1 MIQRYAFFAFLALL
15 LVSTFFVPSP
25 PVYAQNADTLAEV
38 RLANILVIPP
48 RTVEFDIVLKN
59 SASQH
64 WYWANGTFF
73 VNVQGMNLQNA
84 VLEQDSSGLLAFY
97 QFKASIDE
105 ARSRIAVAFLG
116 ADSVESSTRLD
127 ADATVLVGR
136 FRLIAAQNLV
146 SSFSLRLA
154 WLTPLARFQAN
165 ALKCEQMRLE
175 DGIEYKRNDNLEMR
189 TQFAADSSTLE
200 PAPVLVSGNFSAEYI
215 GDKRVRLAWQTAN
228 ERLGRRVEAGFVLL
242 RTTDGVDSSRT
253 DTVAS
258 FFRSS
263 LLRLSGKPHGY
274 TVVDSLGLERGRV
287 YRYRLQCVNVSPASA
302 QPFERIDI
310 VPDTA
315 SARVANAV
323 VIEGTASPNPFTTQT
338 LIRYRLDD
346 RAQVTAVLYDATGR
360 VITRLLD
367 EIELPRGEHIFAL
380 DGTAITPQSAL
391 LLVLTARPVDDA
403 AVERSQVVL
412 KLQRVR

>member
-1 MIQRYAFFAFLALL
+1 MIPQRTFLAVLMLL
-15 LVSTFFVPSP
+15 ISASVVPSR

-38 RLANILVIPP
+38 RLANVLVIPP

-64 WYWANGTFF
+64 WHWANGTFF
-73 VNVQGMNLQNA
+73 LRVTGLSVQNA
-84 VLEQDSSGLLAFY
+84 VLEQDSSGLLASY
-97 QFKASIDE
+97 QFKTSIDA

-116 ADSVESSTRLD
+116 ADSVETSTRLASD
-127 ADATVLVGR
+127 SALLLGR

-146 SSFSLRLA
+146 SPFSVRLA
-154 WLTPLARFQAN
+154 WLTPLVRFQAN
-165 ALKCEQMRLE
+165 ALKCEQMRLAG
-175 DGIEYKRNDNLEMR
+175 GIEYKRNDNVEMPTR
-189 TQFAADSSTLE
+189 FTADSSSVE

-215 GDKRVRLAWQTAN
+215 GDKRIRLAWQTAS

-253 DTVAS
+253 DTIAS
-258 FFRSS
+258 FFRSP

-274 TVVDSLGLERGRV
+274 TVVDSLGLERGTV
-287 YRYRLQCVNVSPASA
+287 YRYHLQCVNVSPASA

-323 VIEGTASPNPFTTQT
+323 VIEGTTAPNPFTTQT
-338 LIRYRLDD
+338 LVRYRLDD
-346 RAQVTAVLYDATGR
+346 RARVTAVLYDATGR

-367 EIELPRGEHIFAL
+367 EIELPRGEHTFAL
-380 DGTAITPQSAL
+380 DGTTMTPQSAL
-391 LLVLTARPVDDA
+391 LLVLTARPVDDP
-403 AVERSQVVL
+403 AVERSQVIL

>member
-1 MIQRYAFFAFLALL
+1 
-15 LVSTFFVPSP
+15 
-25 PVYAQNADTLAEV
+25 
-38 RLANILVIPP
+38 
-48 RTVEFDIVLKN
+48 
-59 SASQH
+59 
-64 WYWANGTFF
+64 
-73 VNVQGMNLQNA
+73 
-84 VLEQDSSGLLAFY
+84 
-97 QFKASIDE
+97 
-105 ARSRIAVAFLG
+105 
-116 ADSVESSTRLD
+116 VESSTRLD

-146 SSFSLRLA
+146 SSFSLRLR
-154 WLTPLARFQAN
+154 WSTPLARFQAN
-165 ALKCEQMRLE
+165 ALKCEQTRLE
-175 DGIEYKRNDNLEMR
+175 GGIEYKRNDNVEMQTR
-189 TQFAADSSTLE
+189 FTADSSSVE

-215 GDKRVRLAWQTAN
+215 GDKRVRLAWQTAS

-263 LLRLSGKPHGY
+263 LLRLSGKPYGY

-315 SARVANAV
+315 NVRVPNAV
-323 VIEGTASPNPFTTQT
+323 VTEGTAAPNPFTTQT
-338 LIRYRLDD
+338 LVRYRLDD
-346 RAQVTAVLYDATGR
+346 RARVRAVLYDATGR

-367 EIELPRGEHIFAL
+367 EIELPRGEHTFAL

-391 LLVLTARPVDDA
+391 LLVLTARPVDDV
-403 AVERSQVVL
+403 AVEQSQVVL